1 MDYIDNQKLI
11 EDVKMIM
18 KMPDLRAALYHKVEE
33 YKSRNAKRIEEYRE
47 LENMVDP
54 GKKEKTAEPVKEIR
68 FEIRKKKAGWMVN
81 PVNIPLAVINHILAQ
96 DAKPGIIKMQK
107 LKLHGKMIDL
117 SFEMHKKD
125 YFTGLIKEKK
135 TEKET
140 KQIIHSISQ
149 ARNTDNKTGDLKTFI
164 TYLLNNET
172 LHNWMMREF
181 FGNWKP
187 LIDNGCITNE
197 H

>member
-18 KMPDLRAALYHKVEE
+18 KISDLRAALYHKVEE

-54 GKKEKTAEPVKEIR
+54 EKKEKIGEPVKEIR
-68 FEIRKKKAGWMVN
+68 FEIRKKKAEWIVN
-81 PVNIPLAVINHILAQ
+81 PVDIPQAVINHILAQ

-125 YFTGLIKEKK
+125 YFTGLIKEKRS
-135 TEKET
+135 EKET
-140 KQIIHSISQ
+140 KQIIHPIIQ
-149 ARNTDNKTGDLKTFI
+149 ARSAGNKTGDLKTLI
-164 TYLLNNET
+164 TYLLNNEI
-172 LHNWMMREF
+172 LYNWMMREF

-187 LIDNGCITNE
+187 LIDKGCIINE
-197 H
+197 R